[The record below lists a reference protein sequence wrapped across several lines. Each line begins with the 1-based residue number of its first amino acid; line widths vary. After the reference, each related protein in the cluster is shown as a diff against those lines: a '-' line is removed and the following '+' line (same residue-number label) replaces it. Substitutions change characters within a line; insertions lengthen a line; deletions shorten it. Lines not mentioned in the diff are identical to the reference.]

1 MICKILLSQW
11 SKNSIIYRQRTIG
24 GSKIN
29 TLERTILNKF
39 KSSLLK
45 QVSLYKLILFGS
57 RARGDA
63 GIYSDMDVVV
73 ILDDAS
79 NEQDFD
85 YVSDC
90 AWEAGFEYGI
100 VIVPVVFTRN
110 EWEDSPERYS
120 LLAKAVEK
128 EGILL

>member
-1 MICKILLSQW
+1 M
-11 SKNSIIYRQRTIG
+11 
-24 GSKIN
+24 N
-29 TLERTILNKF
+29 TLEKSVLNKF
-39 KSSLLK
+39 KTLLSK
-45 QVSLYKLILFGS
+45 QVSSYKLILFGS

-73 ILDDAS
+73 ILDDTS
-79 NEQDFD
+79 NVQDYD

-100 VIVPVVFTRN
+100 VIVPVVFTRK

>member
-1 MICKILLSQW
+1 M
-11 SKNSIIYRQRTIG
+11 
-24 GSKIN
+24 
-29 TLERTILNKF
+29 
-39 KSSLLK
+39 
-45 QVSLYKLILFGS
+45 ILFGS

-73 ILDDAS
+73 SLDDAS

-90 AWEAGFEYGI
+90 AWEAGFEHGI
-100 VIVPVVFTRN
+100 VVVPVIFTRK